1 VASSNAN
8 PARERRGGP
17 LGGQSAG
24 ICPFCGVERLG
35 RLAAAYGGRCIR
47 CFLAGFEAEL
57 AGAPRCRGCGA
68 EFANAYGLQLHQFGG
83 GCAVKVW
90 R

>member
-1 VASSNAN
+1 MASNAN
-8 PARERRGGP
+8 PARESPGEP
-17 LGGQSAG
+17 LGGHLAG
-24 ICPFCGVERLG
+24 ICPECGVELLG

-68 EFANAYGLQLHQFGG
+68 EFANRYGLHLHYWDG
-83 GCAVKVW
+83 GCEASLWVV
-90 R
+90 